1 LNQIKTNTFSFD
13 LAADESENEFRIT
26 TPAPSAQHRA
36 GTPPGHY
43 ASHFSWTSGH
53 GIRSIEA
60 STTARAAS
68 WPVGWMEAAGT
79 VDEIEE
85 GTAVVAGR

>member
-1 LNQIKTNTFSFD
+1 MRAKTNS
-13 LAADESENEFRIT
+13 ESRRLRHRHNIVLEPHLVI
-26 TPAPSAQHRA
+26 TPAISA
-36 GTPPGHY
+36 GLPGMEY
-43 ASHFSWTSGH
+43 G
-53 GIRSIEA
+53 SIEP